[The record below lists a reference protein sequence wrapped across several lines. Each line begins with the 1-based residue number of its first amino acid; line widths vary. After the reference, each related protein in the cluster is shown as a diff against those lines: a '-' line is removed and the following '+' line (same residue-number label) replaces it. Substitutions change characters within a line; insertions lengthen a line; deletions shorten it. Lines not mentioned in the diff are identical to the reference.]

1 MIIIPLN
8 SVYGANVSKANQ
20 TTVKANI
27 KSGNRIRVRL
37 RTGNRQTIW
46 LFTSMALGLLRKN
59 PVGGTWALDQHLST
73 C

>member
-27 KSGNRIRVRL
+27 KYR
-37 RTGNRQTIW
+37 
-46 LFTSMALGLLRKN
+46 
-59 PVGGTWALDQHLST
+59 
-73 C
+73 

>member
-27 KSGNRIRVRL
+27 KYRW
-37 RTGNRQTIW
+37 Q
-46 LFTSMALGLLRKN
+46 
-59 PVGGTWALDQHLST
+59 D
-73 C
+73 